1 MQYRRSALADRD
13 LDDIWYRIASETA
26 SVTLAN
32 RVIGDITGD
41 FRRLALF
48 PGIGRVRDQ
57 DFGPGRRSWASDDY
71 VIVYMVRDVDILILR
86 VIHGRRDIAAIL
98 SGDAT

>member
-1 MQYRRSALADRD
+1 M
-13 LDDIWYRIASETA
+13 DDIWIHVLTESGSPQVADDA
-26 SVTLAN
+26 LDALA
-32 RVIGDITGD
+32 RS
-41 FRRLALF
+41 FLALARF

-57 DFGPGRRSWASDDY
+57 AFGQGRRSLVSGDY
-71 VIVYMVRDVDILILR
+71 LIIYMVQGSDAWVMR